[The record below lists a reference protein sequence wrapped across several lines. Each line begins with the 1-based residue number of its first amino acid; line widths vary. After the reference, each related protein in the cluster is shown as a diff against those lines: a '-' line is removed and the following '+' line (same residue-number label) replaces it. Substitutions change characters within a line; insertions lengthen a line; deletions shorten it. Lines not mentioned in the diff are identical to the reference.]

1 MRFHEI
7 PFLKLFIGLV
17 AGIRLYPYFIIENI
31 LGLWLISTL
40 FIGISFFINRNEK
53 LSALVFYPFFICL
66 IVAFLFFNS
75 LFLFCSLS
83 CVLWLSRFLSYSL
96 FLLLYLTK
104 SLRNIQSIFR
114 KKIIKSYFGNPEGL
128 GTIKIHHNFLTSPTD
143 GTIDTMHMHSCVCQT
158 RID

>member
-17 AGIRLYPYFIIENI
+17 AGILLYPYFIIENI

-66 IVAFLFFNS
+66 IVAILFFRMAS
-75 LFLFCSLS
+75 LNPKNKSTYIGNQLS
-83 CVLWLSRFLSYSL
+83 AVKFQGTVLSS
-96 FLLLYLTK
+96 K
-104 SLRNIQSIFR
+104 
-114 KKIIKSYFGNPEGL
+114 
-128 GTIKIHHNFLTSPTD
+128 
-143 GTIDTMHMHSCVCQT
+143 
-158 RID
+158 